1 MQLGFYRGH
10 PVLGDVFDWYYGQ
23 IDRIAIVMSFL
34 EASLHVP
41 GDVAEFG
48 AHRGHAAVAMSRT
61 LERQRSEKQLY
72 LFDSF
77 AGMTETSHPPGSTSA
92 EGDLADPLEKP
103 QGAVSRD
110 SPSGGHCFR
119 ATSAKSLPE
128 HPDLRFCF
136 CHVNSDLYASV
147 KECIAY
153 ILPRLGVGGVIVFDD
168 YGFRDTAG
176 ARAAVDER
184 LGGELRAFIPLPTGQ
199 AVYFARPGDSA

>member
-92 EGDLADPLEKP
+92 EGDLADPLENLKELFK
-103 QGAVSRD
+103 D
-110 SPSGGHCFR
+110 SPRVGIVPGYFSE
-119 ATSAKSLPE
+119 SLPE

-176 ARAAVDER
+176 ARAAVDEC